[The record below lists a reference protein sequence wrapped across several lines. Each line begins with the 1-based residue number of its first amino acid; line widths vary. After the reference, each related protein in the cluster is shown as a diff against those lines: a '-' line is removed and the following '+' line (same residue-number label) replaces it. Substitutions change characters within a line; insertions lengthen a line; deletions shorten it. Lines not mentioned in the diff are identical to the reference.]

1 MSSYGSQGSGSRSS
15 MNIAS
20 NDHDATHMKYSEESS
35 QLSQTEDERRL
46 MALGYKQ
53 EVKRIFNQFTNFG
66 LTSSMISVLLGVVPL
81 YTFELESGGPAV
93 QFWSWIIVGPFTVL
107 LVCSLAGILTHLM

>member
-1 MSSYGSQGSGSRSS
+1 MSSYDSQGSQRKSL
-15 MNIAS
+15 NLAS
-20 NDHDATHMKYSEESS
+20 NDHDASQINTMKISEESL
-35 QLSQTEDERRL
+35 QGSQTEDERRL

-81 YTFELESGGPAV
+81 HTFELESGGPAV
-93 QFWSWIIVGPFTVL
+93 QF
-107 LVCSLAGILTHLM
+107 